1 MVETLG
7 FPLPSA
13 GTDALLHTVNQ
24 QLGKA
29 GLSITH
35 EEARMLAQRRAETL
49 ADTERVE
56 FGTPALAMVTEA
68 VATSPCLVRSDTA
81 HVLADLQ
88 DAFYALRDELP
99 VDVPDAEIAEALRGW
114 LDAWGDAAGAAEA
127 SVEEVMAFSPEYA
140 RAQEVSGDTYR
151 IVDDGGRTY
160 TFDPVEWDSDEQA
173 DGWHGERWADGWND

>member
-1 MVETLG
+1 MVTTLG

-13 GTDALLHTVNQ
+13 GTDALFRTVNQ
-24 QLGKA
+24 QLGIA
-29 GLSITH
+29 DLSITH

-56 FGTPALAMVTEA
+56 FGTPALAMMAGA
-68 VATSPCLVRSDTA
+68 VAMSPCLPRSGA
-81 HVLADLQ
+81 ARVLADLQ

-127 SVEEVMAFSPEYA
+127 SAEEMMAFSPEYV

-151 IVDDGGRTY
+151 IVDDEGRAY
-160 TFDPVEWDSDEQA
+160 AFDPAEWDYDEQA
-173 DGWHGERWADGWND
+173 DGWYGERWADGWND